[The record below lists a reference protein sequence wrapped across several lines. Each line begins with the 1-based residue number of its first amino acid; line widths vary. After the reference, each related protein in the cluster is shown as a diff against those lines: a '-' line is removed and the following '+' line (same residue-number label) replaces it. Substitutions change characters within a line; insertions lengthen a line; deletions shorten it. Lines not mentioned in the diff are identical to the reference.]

1 MYKVLSKLDLHSKF
15 QNFSTIQ
22 NCGSYSRMGSTSLA
36 ASGIVLE
43 PLTRDNYDN
52 WSALV
57 KNYLTGKGLW
67 GIVSY
72 VSEISVKPK
81 SASEIWKRKNA
92 KALHIIQLACG
103 SEILPQ
109 IRDLGNAKDAWN
121 RLGALYSSQLKADPD
136 IEQGVVD
143 DSLLHNKPLHRYIES
158 GEWND
163 AKSIINKDDKAIFST
178 SSTGRTVLHVA
189 VIAGHQHI
197 VENLVKL
204 GKEKLVKM
212 QDNFDYTALALAA
225 DLTGNVKIAE
235 CMVQKKG
242 GKDLLT
248 MKTKGDEIPV
258 LLSAARGHKQM
269 TRYLYHRTQIHA
281 FLDKNSHHGVLLLT
295 RCITAEIFD
304 VALSLIHR
312 IPQLPLT
319 HESDGLR
326 PLYALARMPSA
337 FPSGCGFGRLQR
349 LIYNTLRLER
359 VEIKL
364 QNSCGITI
372 RIVPD
377 VAQVEGLHVAQEER
391 QYNTS
396 FAGRFCRVALNFPPV
411 KLLGRLL
418 IFVLLL
424 LQNCILLKFS
434 SGTTQP
440 IQLILPGISEI
451 YEQKKTHHLVLEIL
465 NCLCQRISEY
475 KESQLRE
482 ASAYDAMLQAAK
494 LGIIEFIDAMRKA
507 NPDLLWAIDKN
518 KRGIFSHAILN
529 RRKDVFQLINGVN
542 GRKEII
548 KCRADAF
555 GNTLLH
561 LAGYLGP
568 SSDLD
573 RRSGAALQMQR
584 ELQWFKAVE
593 KIVHPKCKEDKNA
606 DGKKPRELFSESHEE
621 MVKAGEKWAKDTASS
636 FTLVGTLITTIMF
649 AAAFTVPGG
658 NNQETG
664 VPIFLPDHI
673 FTLFIIADAISLFT
687 SSTSVLL
694 FIGILTS
701 RYAEKDFLQTL
712 PLKLL
717 FGLVALFLSVVAMM
731 VAFCASLAMMLK
743 GYQRVIIAAMSLGC
757 IPVIVLVPSQL
768 RLFLEIFNST
778 VYATY
783 VK

>member
-1 MYKVLSKLDLHSKF
+1 MAATNIS
-15 QNFSTIQ
+15 
-22 NCGSYSRMGSTSLA
+22 

-57 KNYLTGKGLW
+57 RNYLIGQGLW
-67 GIVSY
+67 EAVNS
-72 VSEISVKPK
+72 VSEISVQPK
-81 SASEIWKRKNA
+81 EVSDSWKKNNA

-103 SEILPQ
+103 MEILSQ
-109 IRDLGNAKDAWN
+109 IRGVETAKEAWN

-143 DSLLHNKPLHRYIES
+143 DSLHEYKPLHRYVES
-158 GEWND
+158 GDWKN
-163 AKSIINKDDKAIFST
+163 AKSMINKDVKAIFST

-189 VIAGHQHI
+189 VIAGYENI
-197 VENLVKL
+197 VRNLVKI

-212 QDNFDYTALALAA
+212 QDNYDYTALALAA
-225 DLTGNVKIAE
+225 EYTGNVNMAK
-235 CMVQKKG
+235 CMVDQKKG
-242 GKDLLT
+242 GKDLLLI
-248 MKTKGDEIPV
+248 KTKGGEIPV
-258 LLSAARGHKQM
+258 LLSAAKGYKDM
-269 TRYLYHRTQIHA
+269 TRYLYSQTQLEA
-281 FLDKNSHHGVLLLT
+281 FIDKNSHIGVLLLA

-312 IPQLPLT
+312 IPKLPLT
-319 HESDGLR
+319 HESDGQR
-326 PLYALARMPSA
+326 PLYALAHMPCA
-337 FPSGCGFGRLQR
+337 FPSGSGFGRLQQ
-349 LIYNTLRLER
+349 LLYDILRLER
-359 VEIKL
+359 VEL
-364 QNSCGITI
+364 QNLCRITIHNCGKTI

-377 VAQVEGLHVAQEER
+377 VTDQVEGLHVAQEEG
-391 QYNTS
+391 QQNNS
-396 FAGRFCRVALNFPPV
+396 FVGRFCDMALNFPPV

-418 IFVLLL
+418 IFLYLLF
-424 LQNCILLKFS
+424 QNYILLKFS
-434 SGTTQP
+434 S
-440 IQLILPGISEI
+440 GISEI
-451 YEQKKTHHLVLEIL
+451 YEQKKTHRLVLEIL

-494 LGIIEFIDAMRKA
+494 LGIIEFIDEMRKTT
-507 NPDLLWAIDKN
+507 PDLLWAIDKN
-518 KRGIFSHAILN
+518 KRGIFAHAILN
-529 RRKDVFQLINGVN
+529 RRKDVFRLLNRVN

-548 KCRADAF
+548 RCSADVF

-584 ELQWFKAVE
+584 ELQWFKVVE
-593 KIVHPKCKEDKNA
+593 KIVHPKCKEEKNS
-606 DGKKPRELFSESHEE
+606 DGKKPRELFSESHLE
-621 MVKAGEKWAKDTASS
+621 MVKAGEKWAKDTAGS

-658 NNQETG
+658 NHQETG
-664 VPIFLPDHI
+664 APIFLHDHI

-687 SSTSVLL
+687 SSTSVLI

-701 RYAEKDFLQTL
+701 RYAEKDFLKTL

-717 FGLVALFLSVVAMM
+717 CGLVTLFLSVVAMM

-743 GYQRVIIAAMSLGC
+743 GYQRLIIAAMSLAS

-778 VYATY
+778 MNATY
-783 VK
+783 IK

>member
-1 MYKVLSKLDLHSKF
+1 MAATNIS
-15 QNFSTIQ
+15 
-22 NCGSYSRMGSTSLA
+22 

-57 KNYLTGKGLW
+57 RNYLIGQGLW
-67 GIVSY
+67 EAVNS
-72 VSEISVKPK
+72 VSEISVQPK
-81 SASEIWKRKNA
+81 EVSDSWKKNNA

-103 SEILPQ
+103 MEILSQ
-109 IRDLGNAKDAWN
+109 IRGVETAKEAWN

-143 DSLLHNKPLHRYIES
+143 DSLHEYKPLHRYVES
-158 GEWND
+158 GDWKN
-163 AKSIINKDDKAIFST
+163 AKSMINKDVKAIFST

-189 VIAGHQHI
+189 VIAGYENI
-197 VENLVKL
+197 VRNLVKI

-212 QDNFDYTALALAA
+212 QDNYDYTALALAA
-225 DLTGNVKIAE
+225 EYTGNVNMAK
-235 CMVQKKG
+235 CMVDQKKG
-242 GKDLLT
+242 GKDLLLI
-248 MKTKGDEIPV
+248 KTKGGEIPV
-258 LLSAARGHKQM
+258 LLSAAKGYKDM
-269 TRYLYHRTQIHA
+269 TRYLYSQTQLEA
-281 FLDKNSHHGVLLLT
+281 FIDKNSHIGVLLLA

-312 IPQLPLT
+312 IPKLPLT
-319 HESDGLR
+319 HESDGQR
-326 PLYALARMPSA
+326 PLYALAHMPCA
-337 FPSGCGFGRLQR
+337 FPSGSGFGRLQQLLYDR
-349 LIYNTLRLER
+349 
-359 VEIKL
+359 
-364 QNSCGITI
+364 
-372 RIVPD
+372 
-377 VAQVEGLHVAQEER
+377 
-391 QYNTS
+391 
-396 FAGRFCRVALNFPPV
+396 RFCDMALNFPPV

-418 IFVLLL
+418 IFLYLLF
-424 LQNCILLKFS
+424 QNYILLKFS
-434 SGTTQP
+434 S
-440 IQLILPGISEI
+440 GISEI
-451 YEQKKTHHLVLEIL
+451 YEQKKTHRLVLEIL

-494 LGIIEFIDAMRKA
+494 LGIIEFIDEMRKTT
-507 NPDLLWAIDKN
+507 PDLLWAIDKN
-518 KRGIFSHAILN
+518 KRGIFAHAILN
-529 RRKDVFQLINGVN
+529 RRKDVFRLLNRVN

-548 KCRADAF
+548 RCSADVF

-584 ELQWFKAVE
+584 ELQWFKVVE
-593 KIVHPKCKEDKNA
+593 KIVHPKCKEEKNS
-606 DGKKPRELFSESHEE
+606 DGKKPRELFSESHLE
-621 MVKAGEKWAKDTASS
+621 MVKAGEKWAKDTAGS

-658 NNQETG
+658 NHQETG
-664 VPIFLPDHI
+664 APIFLHDHI

-687 SSTSVLL
+687 SSTSVLI

-701 RYAEKDFLQTL
+701 RYAEKDFLKTL

-717 FGLVALFLSVVAMM
+717 CGLVTLFLSVVAMM

-743 GYQRVIIAAMSLGC
+743 GYQRLIIAAMSLAS

-778 VYATY
+778 MNATY
-783 VK
+783 IK

>member
-1 MYKVLSKLDLHSKF
+1 MA
-15 QNFSTIQ
+15 
-22 NCGSYSRMGSTSLA
+22 GTSIA

-43 PLTRDNYDN
+43 ALRRDNYEN

-57 KNYLTGKGLW
+57 RNYLRGENLW
-67 GIVSY
+67 DDIVTNA
-72 VSEISVKPK
+72 SEISVKPK
-81 SASEIWKRKNA
+81 TVSEIGVKPKSTSVSNWKKRNA

-103 SEILPQ
+103 SEILTH
-109 IRDLGNAKDAWN
+109 IRDLETAKEAWN
-121 RLGALYSSQLKADPD
+121 RLSALYSSQLKADPD
-136 IEQGVVD
+136 IEQGWVD
-143 DSLLHNKPLHRYIES
+143 DSLLHNKPLHRYVES
-158 GEWND
+158 GEWDYARSIINND
-163 AKSIINKDDKAIFST
+163 AKAIYST
-178 SSTGRTVLHVA
+178 SSMGRSVLHVA
-189 VIAGHQHI
+189 VIAGHERI
-197 VENLVKL
+197 VEKLVKL
-204 GKEKLVKM
+204 GKDKLVKM

-225 DLTGNVKIAE
+225 DLTGNVDVAK
-235 CMVQKKG
+235 CMVEKRG
-242 GKDLLT
+242 GQGQELLV
-248 MKTKGDEIPV
+248 MKTKRGEIPV
-258 LLSAARGHKQM
+258 LLSAAKGHKQM
-269 TRYLYHRTQIHA
+269 TRYLYQQMTHYLYCTTQLHA
-281 FLDKNSHHGVLLLT
+281 FNHENSHYGVLLLT

-312 IPQLPLT
+312 IPDLPLT
-319 HESDGLR
+319 HESNSLR
-326 PLYALARMPSA
+326 PLYALARMPSV
-337 FPSGCGFGRLQR
+337 FPSGCGFGRLQK
-349 LIYNTLRLER
+349 LIYNILILER
-359 VEIKL
+359 SEIKL
-364 QNSCGITI
+364 RRSCGISI
-372 RIVPD
+372 KIVPD
-377 VAQVEGLHVAQEER
+377 VTQVEDLHVAQDKP
-391 QYNTS
+391 QHTH
-396 FAGRFCRVALNFPPV
+396 FLTGRFWGLALNFPPV

-418 IFVLLL
+418 IFVYLLF
-424 LQNCILLKFS
+424 QTYILLKLS
-434 SGTTQP
+434 D
-440 IQLILPGISEI
+440 GIREI
-451 YEQKKTHHLVLEIL
+451 YEQKKTHCLVLEIL
-465 NCLCQRISEY
+465 KCLCQRVKEY
-475 KESQLRE
+475 KESQLQE

-494 LGIIEFIDAMRKA
+494 LGIIEFINAMSKA

-529 RRKDVFQLINGVN
+529 RRKDVFRLINDVN

-561 LAGYLGP
+561 LAANIGP

-593 KIVHPKCKEDKNA
+593 KIVHPKCKEGKNT
-606 DGKKPRELFSESHEE
+606 DDKKPREIFSESHEE

-636 FTLVGTLITTIMF
+636 FTLIGTLIITIMF

-658 NNQETG
+658 NNQNSGT
-664 VPIFLPDHI
+664 PIFLHDDI

-701 RYAEKDFLQTL
+701 RYAEKDFLKTL

-717 FGLVALFLSVVAMM
+717 FGLVTLFMSVVAMI

-743 GYQRVIIAAMSLGC
+743 GYQRIIIAAMSLGS

-768 RLFLEIFNST
+768 RLILEIFNST

-783 VK
+783 